1 MDVYEALQERLKPHI
16 AFAIEAVREDPIHIA
31 VEAALVLFISYILLV
46 KRTYDPAKKCAGA
59 EEGE

>member
-46 KRTYDPAKKCAGA
+46 KRTYDPAKK
-59 EEGE
+59 